1 MDAAGRSQER
11 IRSSGRKEDWL
22 GSSCSSSDAR
32 VSKEQDCGGCWKGVH
47 GARVEKPTTLPEGF
61 LLFPDRMSIFLPV
74 VVGGWIKQ
82 PVSIV
87 HDDATACIFV

>member
-1 MDAAGRSQER
+1 M
-11 IRSSGRKEDWL
+11 
-22 GSSCSSSDAR
+22 
-32 VSKEQDCGGCWKGVH
+32 H